1 MKKHY
6 KTILFINNLL
16 ILSLLGCDWFFNTE
30 VSFETYESFSSKGI
44 DVMLNNYGLYLII
57 YIACMLI
64 YLISII
70 RNRYLPLYIIDIIL
84 IITFTIYPLGVF
96 GGIGAAIEN
105 PAMVKTI
112 YGDLL
117 AIGYYLAVLLLILNI
132 ILLTYFR
139 PKMKNY
145 FCHQM

>member
-117 AIGYYLAVLLLILNI
+117 AIGYYLAVLLLILNM

-139 PKMKNY
+139 PKIKNY

>member
-30 VSFETYESFSSKGI
+30 VSFETYESSSSKGI

-117 AIGYYLAVLLLILNI
+117 AIGYYLAVLLLILNM

-139 PKMKNY
+139 PKIKNY

>member
-44 DVMLNNYGLYLII
+44 DIMLNNYGLYLII

-117 AIGYYLAVLLLILNI
+117 AIGYYLAVLLLILNM

>member
-30 VSFETYESFSSKGI
+30 FSFETYESSSSKGI

-70 RNRYLPLYIIDIIL
+70 RNRYLPLYIIDITL

-117 AIGYYLAVLLLILNI
+117 AIGYFLAVLLLILNM

-139 PKMKNY
+139 PKIKNY

>member
-117 AIGYYLAVLLLILNI
+117 AIGYYLAVLLLILNM

-139 PKMKNY
+139 PKTKNY